1 MRSSEEAEINT
12 SDESQALAEFRERY
26 AAAPTGSTRAV
37 ERIVIGTDWGAN
49 GYTTRDQADRLG
61 HLLDLEPD
69 RRLLD
74 VGSGRGWPGLYL
86 AARTGADVVLTD
98 LPIEGLRLALQ
109 RAEQEQLPA
118 SAIVASGN
126 ALPLR
131 PASFDAIVHTDVL
144 C

>member
-1 MRSSEEAEINT
+1 MSAT
-12 SDESQALAEFRERY
+12 DERQALIEFRERY
-26 AAAPTGSTRAV
+26 AAAPTEATHAV
-37 ERIVIGTDWGAN
+37 ERAVIGTDWGAN

-61 HLLDLEPD
+61 HLLGLEPG

-86 AARTGADVVLTD
+86 AAKSGADVVLTD
-98 LPIEGLRLALQ
+98 LPIEGLRLALR
-109 RAEQEQLPA
+109 RAEQLPA
-118 SAIVASGN
+118 AAVVASGS
-126 ALPLR
+126 ALPFR

>member
-1 MRSSEEAEINT
+1 MSATYEREALI
-12 SDESQALAEFRERY
+12 EFRERY
-26 AAAPTGSTRAV
+26 AESPTEATRAV
-37 ERIVIGTDWGAN
+37 ERIVIGSDWGAN
-49 GYTTRDQADRLG
+49 GYTTRDQAEHLG
-61 HLLDLEPD
+61 HLLDLRAG

-86 AARTGADVVLTD
+86 AATTGADVVLTD
-98 LPIEGLRLALQ
+98 LPIEGLRLAIQ

-118 SAIVASGN
+118 SGIVASGS
-126 ALPLR
+126 ALPFR